1 MQKKLCDFKDCF
13 SNKLLNMYASANFEA
28 LVFVAILG
36 TRRGAD
42 RVPAQSSKQTPRWS
56 LKPEVSP
63 GTYRRCP

>member
-1 MQKKLCDFKDCF
+1 
-13 SNKLLNMYASANFEA
+13 MYASANFEA